1 MREWGNQVQ
10 AFRWPEIR
18 DSLNSS
24 LHGAILRTLSWAKSP
39 PIPTWV
45 EGRVR
50 GGAREVSRR
59 HRLESLAKPAPTQ
72 RAGSPG
78 FHKDPTSHP
87 RSPAPTRESPDVA
100 LSPRLPSA
108 GFCKNDGQHD
118 ARLRVE
124 ALRLGGASAR
134 AARRVGEAIFPV
146 FPRPDQPRT
155 NLWAREHED
164 LYRYRGSLAL
174 LRASADATARH
185 CGGLAYSVAF
195 REHRGP
201 QPPAPNCPQGTGP
214 PGPAS
219 PSPEPQLPWVQVGV
233 PWDPTQGL
241 ASPPPAPPPASGP
254 VRRSRVS
261 DKPGCPQIL
270 TEQSSRTS

>member
-18 DSLNSS
+18 DRLNSS
-24 LHGAILRTLSWAKSP
+24 LHVAILRTMSRAQSP

-45 EGRVR
+45 EGGVR

-59 HRLESLAKPAPTQ
+59 HRRESLAKPAPTQ
-72 RAGSPG
+72 RAGRPG
-78 FHKDPTSHP
+78 FHKDPASHSL
-87 RSPAPTRESPDVA
+87 SPAPTRESPDMA
-100 LSPRLPSA
+100 LNPRLPSA

-134 AARRVGEAIFPV
+134 AARRVGEAVFPV

-174 LRASADATARH
+174 LRASADPTARH

-201 QPPAPNCPQGTGP
+201 QPPAPNCPPGTGP

-219 PSPEPQLPWVQVGV
+219 PRPEPQLPWLQVGV
-233 PWDPTQGL
+233 PWDPAQGL
-241 ASPPPAPPPASGP
+241 ASPPPASGP